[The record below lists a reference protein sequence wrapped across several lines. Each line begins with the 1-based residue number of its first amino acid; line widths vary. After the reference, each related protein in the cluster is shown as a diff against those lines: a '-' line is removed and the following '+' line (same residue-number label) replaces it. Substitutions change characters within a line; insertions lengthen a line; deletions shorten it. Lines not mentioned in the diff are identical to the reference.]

1 MQYFPIWDK
10 NCLSILSDDGQDVWM
25 SETDV
30 RRNIS
35 QQKLGVYRPRNSDIE
50 GRKIF
55 LKVAEEEVFDRKL
68 RRLDAAQP
76 FCVRIQVGDR
86 YHAFMHVA
94 RRCEASYDGRSLF
107 VGIDERGE
115 PVYAKRQISSA
126 CL

>member
-1 MQYFPIWDK
+1 MQYFPIWAKD
-10 NCLSILSDDGQDVWM
+10 CLSILSDNGQEVWM

-55 LKVAEEEVFDRKL
+55 LKVSEEEVFERKL

-86 YHAFMHVA
+86 YHSFMHVA

-107 VGIDERGE
+107 TGTDGHGQ
-115 PVYAKRQISSA
+115 PVYTKRQISSA